1 MSNNFKKIF
10 IPLVLIMIFDLGIHY
25 LTGSQIF
32 GGGFTP
38 HCGLLF
44 VFGLLLGPYGALGAV
59 IGNFLSDLIR
69 GYNLSVS
76 LSSAIAGFA
85 ISCLA
90 YKLWYCDFTDK
101 REITKPHLYST
112 ANILLFFAIILICG
126 SAYSLIHSNL
136 AFLIYYPGQY
146 GLDLQIAFRYFLNFI
161 NSAFI
166 FGIIGIWLSSRFDF
180 LYTPKKSDRK
190 AQNKF
195 YKYLLSLLILLLIII
210 VAADVRGYF
219 PNSLMI
225 FEVWS
230 LIAVFYAFFLIPF
243 TSDIREDKSNS
254 ILSNIMKYYLV
265 MIIIICAVCFF
276 VAYDSVL
283 SILVMDY
290 VPIIADDVAI
300 SVFLSSDLLILIF
313 LVPSI
318 FVLRY
323 IEKKVVTPVKKFS
336 QIEDLV
342 KENEKIA
349 SEKLLDIYS
358 EYTDA
363 DNEIGVLA
371 RSYSELIEYNNHYID
386 NISKIESERER
397 IKAEMDIA
405 TKIQKSR
412 LPLEV
417 IENDD
422 FFVYGYSK
430 PAKEVGGD
438 FFDYYELDEDNLA
451 IVIGDASGKGVPAA
465 LLTTMTQEL
474 IKLLLTQIKDPSKVL
489 YYLNNQLCVNNS
501 DKMFVTA
508 WLGIYNK
515 NTKTI
520 TYSNAGH
527 NPPLIR
533 HDSKF
538 DYVEMDAGI
547 VLGVIEDFQF
557 VKGEIKSIDEMVLY
571 TDGVTDAHNDANEIY
586 GDDRLINFFNN
597 LESSDDTIGCLL
609 SDVDDFASNQ
619 EQFDDMTVLYLKVI
633 NN

>member
-1 MSNNFKKIF
+1 
-10 IPLVLIMIFDLGIHY
+10 MIFDLGVHY

-32 GGGFTP
+32 GEGFSP

-59 IGNFLSDLIR
+59 IGNLLSDLIR
-69 GYNLSVS
+69 GYNLTVS
-76 LSSAIAGFA
+76 LSSAFAGFA

-101 REITKPHLYST
+101 REITKPRLYST
-112 ANILLFFAIILICG
+112 SNILLFFAIILICG

-146 GLDLQIAFRYFLNFI
+146 GLDVQIAFRYFLNFI

-180 LYTPKKSDRK
+180 LYIPKKSDRK

-195 YKYLLSLLILLLIII
+195 YKYLLCLLILLLVIMG
-210 VAADVRGYF
+210 AADVMEYF
-219 PNSLMI
+219 PDSLMI
-225 FEVWS
+225 FEVCS
-230 LIAVFYAFFLIPF
+230 LTAVLYAFFLIPF

-254 ILSNIMKYYLV
+254 ILSTIMNYYLII
-265 MIIIICAVCFF
+265 IIIICAVCFF

-283 SILVMDY
+283 FILVMTY
-290 VPIIADDVAI
+290 VPIIADDVII
-300 SVFLSSDLLILIF
+300 SAFLSSDLLLLIF
-313 LVPSI
+313 LVPSL

-358 EYTDA
+358 EFTDV

-412 LPLEV
+412 LPRDV
-417 IENDD
+417 IENED
-422 FFVYGYSK
+422 FFVYGYSR

-465 LLTTMTQEL
+465 LITTMTQEL
-474 IKLLLTQIKDPSKVL
+474 IKLLLTQIKNPSEVL

-527 NPPLIR
+527 SPPLIG
-533 HDSKF
+533 HDGKF
-538 DYVEMDAGI
+538 EYVEMDSGI
-547 VLGVIEDFQF
+547 VLGVVEDFQF
-557 VKGEIKSIDEMVLY
+557 VKCEIRSIDELVLY
-571 TDGVTDAHNDANEIY
+571 TDGVTDAHNDSNEMY

-597 LESSDDTIGCLL
+597 LESSDNTIGCLL
-609 SDVDDFASNQ
+609 SDV
-619 EQFDDMTVLYLKVI
+619 
-633 NN
+633 